1 MKRNKKLLISFLAL
15 HAIVASYGEAA
26 TAKYE
31 RMYSSIIKNIEQGKS
46 NENNYRI
53 IEQVL
58 KKRNNELKDLYLQ
71 SDYIVKP
78 EYLEWQVFF
87 TGLYTEKT
95 RGDNTLE
102 NARYY
107 SVSQTYSGKK
117 LITRMHII
125 NYIQTLQQQVF

>member
-87 TGLYTEKT
+87 TGLYT
-95 RGDNTLE
+95 
-102 NARYY
+102 
-107 SVSQTYSGKK
+107 
-117 LITRMHII
+117 
-125 NYIQTLQQQVF
+125 